1 MSRIPQELV
10 PANATVAAAATVA
23 AGSSGVQSLWS
34 ITSAGGTG
42 KCAGAEDDLPVTG

>member
-23 AGSSGVQSLWS
+23 AGSSDVQSLWS
-34 ITSAGGTG
+34 IPSGGGTG
-42 KCAGAEDDLPVTG
+42 DRVGAEDDLPAIG